1 VLAERDVRSIV
12 NGDARTVARA
22 MAPLVVASML
32 VALIVVYWSLRQPP
46 RYEATAML
54 LVGESLPAPPAAPA
68 TRVIEAGLKKGG
80 GEKIQLIPLAP
91 TPERLEK
98 VSQAMVSA
106 IDSRPVAEETIRR
119 LGLGVAPGELLDDL
133 RVQPE
138 VGTTFFRLT
147 YADADPARARQIA
160 NTVGQA
166 AHDYVRDGDFT
177 VALWASATLPDA
189 PVSPR
194 ALRNGLIALVA
205 ALTVSAGLLVG
216 RRALGR

>member
-1 VLAERDVRSIV
+1 
-12 NGDARTVARA
+12 

-68 TRVIEAGLKKGG
+68 TRVIEAGLKKGS

-119 LGLGVAPGELLDDL
+119 LGLGVAPDELLDDL

-189 PVSPR
+189 PVSPKP
-194 ALRNGLIALVA
+194 LRNGLVALVV
-205 ALTVSAGLLVG
+205 ALTLSAGLLAG
-216 RRALGR
+216 SRALGRVSQLR